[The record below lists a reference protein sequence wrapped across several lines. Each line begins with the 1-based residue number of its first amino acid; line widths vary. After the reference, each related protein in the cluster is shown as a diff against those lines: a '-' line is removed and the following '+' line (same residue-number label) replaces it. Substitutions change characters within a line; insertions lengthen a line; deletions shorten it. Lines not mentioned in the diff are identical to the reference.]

1 MVAEPTAAVETEPVR
16 RAASPRTFEFTGTG
30 VLTVTGATSGATYR
44 FGHGSARMEVAYE
57 DAFAMMA
64 EPDLRPVRQ
73 SS

>member
-1 MVAEPTAAVETEPVR
+1 M
-16 RAASPRTFEFTGTG
+16 FEFTGTG